1 MDHAVKAMT
10 ARGPLAR
17 LVTRRRFESAELEE
31 LYARYA
37 CKLQR
42 SSVGS
47 ALALWAVLAAALAAV
62 EATRGWRRAPQVG
75 VLSIHAVLCSGLAWW
90 CGRTDGVAPERRLP
104 RACWLALAGGGA
116 VLAATLPAWS
126 PGAAAEGAVHVV
138 WAVFAAYALL
148 PVGAPVAAA
157 FGIVL
162 PTVHTIAAALVAHRF
177 PYHVWQQM
185 LGNVVVFVCVNVVGA
200 LMHSLMETAQ
210 RRAFLDTRNCIAAR
224 LDMEDEN
231 EKLERLLLSVL
242 PQHVAMEMKND
253 IISPVEGQF
262 HKIYIQK
269 HEQVSILFA
278 DIVGFTV
285 LASQC
290 SAQEL
295 VRLLNELFGRFDQ
308 LANDNHC
315 LRIKILGD
323 CYYCVSGLPE
333 PRSDHARCTVEMGLD
348 MIDGIAS
355 VVEATDVQLNMR
367 VGIHTGRVLC
377 GVLGLRKWQY
387 DVWSNDV
394 TLANNME
401 AGGEPGRVHI
411 TQATLECLGGAY
423 EVEPGH
429 GASRNAYLRDH
440 SVQTY
445 FIIPPPRRRKMC
457 LSSTAGLGTGSR
469 RKLSFKNVSNVVVQ
483 LLHSIKFNV
492 DVPFSNMAA
501 SPQELKANAARKNK
515 VTEKFKRPLKKRHS
529 SVYHQPTNRV
539 NKYLAQAIDA
549 RSVHR
554 EKATHVHLLTLCF
567 KQADKE
573 AQYRASTDG
582 GWAGSLGAALGAL
595 VAAGTLQAAILP
607 RTTILLLLFVTA
619 FAWSAAVLALTLA
632 ARLRLIP
639 CDVSRPFAL
648 RNAIT
653 TFTLVLGYAV
663 GQVNVV
669 TCRKVDVCRNLTE
682 NVTMDDISM
691 ASDDVA
697 SLLWSSADH
706 RACPVPLYVT
716 LGCCLSMLAVAG
728 FLRLPI
734 LIKGILLYV
743 MTAGYMV
750 VILAYHKDLFDCY
763 DLMTEPGPV
772 GSAYV
777 ACAWTLALA
786 LAVLL
791 HARQTE
797 WTARLDFLWQV
808 QARDEK
814 RDMDALQASNRRI
827 LFNLLPAHVATHFL
841 DNQFRTNMDLYHQ
854 SYQRV
859 GVVFASITNYHEFYM
874 ELDGNNQGMECLRL
888 LNEIIAD
895 FDELLGEDRFSAI
908 DKIKTVGSTYMAAVG
923 LIPDKKMA
931 DEVSTRKH
939 MATLVEFV
947 FSMRDKLKDI
957 NDNSYNNFMLRV
969 GINVGPV
976 VAGVIGA
983 RKPQYDIWGNTVN
996 VASRMDS
1003 TGLPNH
1009 TQVTEE
1015 VYHVLKDM
1023 PYQFVC
1029 RGKVKVKGKGEM
1041 TTYFLTDRAPT
1052 NGTAQNP
1059 ANPPSTNPATAYGG
1073 VATPLAM
1080 LQNSARRAAAQPSRL
1095 PPVREASVAGENEPL
1110 LPTNSQQINGNNHKG
1125 SKGRR
1130 NKDSIPEEAPPP
1142 PPPHGMS
1149 NPRWPPPRALV
1160 PPWPRPQEPRPPVA
1174 HKRRPPT
1181 RLPRPRSS
1189 ESLPLTRSPRV
1200 HSSADELSSLTR
1212 SPSLSSSDESYSRT
1226 TDASPSPPRISQW
1239 LPASRPNRS
1248 SPNQPYDYPPS
1259 RATKPVSNHIN
1270 EIYSKH
1276 KISKKPSL
1284 DDKFL
1289 DVDHQK
1295 EDEKL
1300 PRTIINL
1307 LQTSAKRDGC
1317 CQTDKKE
1324 GRMGQRASSFSSS
1337 GSRPNNF
1344 KHFNHD
1350 SVDVYTKRSPSDV
1363 ACVPPFERE
1372 IQRLLE
1378 DKNLIKSNP
1387 PKLERK
1393 ELKLDLRSQNPSLDS
1408 VRNNNNNNN
1417 SSPLHAVGL
1426 AAIAQLARQDAPP
1439 AAPAGDFPGVL
1450 PTDVVVQLPSPT
1462 HSREQRSTPQFERK
1476 AEALAMKEKHEK
1488 EIQER
1493 LQSRVTTSNLREMGL
1508 YGESQSEWSSSCSEG
1523 EGDGDCGHPE
1533 STGYTTDDPAL
1544 ENVSML
1550 NEAGLTDAEAALSD
1564 VNSCYLDRDDDVS
1577 SRASSRLLDSEALV
1591 SLESLSAIYDSDE
1604 PAHRYLAN
1612 IRTVSESITR
1622 NFGQPAH
1629 VTDAESDV

>member
-1 MDHAVKAMT
+1 
-10 ARGPLAR
+10 
-17 LVTRRRFESAELEE
+17 
-31 LYARYA
+31 
-37 CKLQR
+37 
-42 SSVGS
+42 
-47 ALALWAVLAAALAAV
+47 
-62 EATRGWRRAPQVG
+62 
-75 VLSIHAVLCSGLAWW
+75 
-90 CGRTDGVAPERRLP
+90 
-104 RACWLALAGGGA
+104 
-116 VLAATLPAWS
+116 
-126 PGAAAEGAVHVV
+126 
-138 WAVFAAYALL
+138 
-148 PVGAPVAAA
+148 
-157 FGIVL
+157 
-162 PTVHTIAAALVAHRF
+162 
-177 PYHVWQQM
+177 
-185 LGNVVVFVCVNVVGA
+185 
-200 LMHSLMETAQ
+200 
-210 RRAFLDTRNCIAAR
+210 
-224 LDMEDEN
+224 
-231 EKLERLLLSVL
+231 
-242 PQHVAMEMKND
+242 
-253 IISPVEGQF
+253 
-262 HKIYIQK
+262 
-269 HEQVSILFA
+269 
-278 DIVGFTV
+278 
-285 LASQC
+285 
-290 SAQEL
+290 
-295 VRLLNELFGRFDQ
+295 
-308 LANDNHC
+308 
-315 LRIKILGD
+315 
-323 CYYCVSGLPE
+323 
-333 PRSDHARCTVEMGLD
+333 
-348 MIDGIAS
+348 
-355 VVEATDVQLNMR
+355 MR

-411 TQATLECLGGAY
+411 TQATLDSLGGAY

-457 LSSTAGLGTGSR
+457 LSSGGVLGTGSR

-529 SVYHQPTNRV
+529 SVYHQPSNRV
-539 NKYLAQAIDA
+539 NKFLAQAIDA

-554 EKATHVHLLTLCF
+554 EKATHVHLITLCF
-567 KQADKE
+567 KDSAKE

-595 VAAGTLQAAILP
+595 AAAGALQAAILP

-632 ARLRLIP
+632 ARMRFIP

-653 TFTLVLGYAV
+653 TFTIVLGYAV

-669 TCRKVDVCRNLTE
+669 TCREVNVCAKLTE
-682 NVTMDDISM
+682 HNSTIDEMRMLSGDI
-691 ASDDVA
+691 AA
-697 SLLWSSADH
+697 ALWSSEDH
-706 RACPVPLYVT
+706 RACPIPLYIT
-716 LGCCLSMLAVAG
+716 LGCCLSMLAVAV

-734 LIKGILLYV
+734 LVKGILLAV
-743 MTAGYMV
+743 MTAGYMA
-750 VILAYHKDLFDCY
+750 VIMAYHKDLFDCY
-763 DLMTEPGPV
+763 DMMTLPTPI

-797 WTARLDFLWQV
+797 WTARLDFLWQA

-923 LIPDKKMA
+923 LIPDKKML
-931 DEVSTRKH
+931 DEASAKKH

-947 FSMRDKLKDI
+947 FAMRDKLKDI

-1015 VYHVLKDM
+1015 VYQVLKDM

-1041 TTYFLTDRAPT
+1041 TTYFLTDRAT
-1052 NGTAQNP
+1052 NGSNTNGSSNGP
-1059 ANPPSTNPATAYGG
+1059 TPTPPTAYGG

-1080 LQNSARRAAAQPSRL
+1080 LQNSARRAAAQPTRL
-1095 PPVREASVAGENEPL
+1095 PPLRETSLAENEPL
-1110 LPTNSQQINGNNHKG
+1110 LPSNGHSQMNGNNHKG

-1130 NKDSIPEEAPPP
+1130 NKEPEDTPPP
-1142 PPPHGMS
+1142 PPPHGVS

-1160 PPWPRPQEPRPPVA
+1160 PPWPRPQEPRPPAA
-1174 HKRRPPT
+1174 HKRRPPA

-1189 ESLPLTRSPRV
+1189 ESLPLARSPRV

-1226 TDASPSPPRISQW
+1226 TDASPSPPRPQAW
-1239 LPASRPNRS
+1239 TNRQPRVEPS
-1248 SPNQPYDYPPS
+1248 PYDYPPI
-1259 RATKPVSNHIN
+1259 RPKPITTNNISD
-1270 EIYSKH
+1270 IYAKH
-1276 KISKKPSL
+1276 NKLNKKPSL

-1289 DVDHQK
+1289 DSIHK
-1295 EDEKL
+1295 EEDKL
-1300 PRTIINL
+1300 QRSIINM
-1307 LQTSAKRDGC
+1307 LQASAKRDSC
-1317 CQTDKKE
+1317 SQTDKKDVN
-1324 GRMGQRASSFSSS
+1324 RLTQRTNSFSSS
-1337 GSRPNNF
+1337 GSRPNNL
-1344 KHFNHD
+1344 KHLNHD
-1350 SVDVYTKRSPSDV
+1350 GREVFTKRSPTDV
-1363 ACVPPFERE
+1363 ACVQPFERE
-1372 IQRLLE
+1372 IQRLLD

-1387 PKLERK
+1387 PLAERK
-1393 ELKLDLRSQNPSLDS
+1393 ELKLELRGQANPALEP
-1408 VRNNNNNNN
+1408 VRNCNNN

-1426 AAIAQLARQDAPP
+1426 AAITQLARQDAASPGRVSQQ
-1439 AAPAGDFPGVL
+1439 AASPLRPTNEFPGVL
-1450 PTDVVVQLPSPT
+1450 PTDVVVELPSPAN
-1462 HSREQRSTPQFERK
+1462 SREQLNSSPPCDRK
-1476 AEALAMKEKHEK
+1476 SDKPTEKEKEQK

-1493 LQSRVTTSNLREMGL
+1493 LHNRVTTSNHREMGL

-1523 EGDGDCGHPE
+1523 EDNVDGVHPE

-1564 VNSCYLDRDDDVS
+1564 VNSCYFDRDDDVS

-1629 VTDAESDV
+1629 VTDGESDV